1 MTMTD
6 FFEVDE
12 KQKTVKIL
20 NLDDFSVEDLQN
32 YISELKSEILRVKD
46 EIKKKEN
53 LKLMLKSFLNNY
65 LLIFRPLNLFWN
77 LATCPSDSLRPTLPP
92 VQAG

>member
-32 YISELKSEILRVKD
+32 YISELKTEILRVQD

-53 LKLMLKSFLNNY
+53 LKLNAEKF
-65 LLIFRPLNLFWN
+65 FK
-77 LATCPSDSLRPTLPP
+77 
-92 VQAG
+92 

>member
-32 YISELKSEILRVKD
+32 YISELQTEILRVED

-53 LKLMLKSFLNNY
+53 LKLNAEKF
-65 LLIFRPLNLFWN
+65 FK
-77 LATCPSDSLRPTLPP
+77 
-92 VQAG
+92 

>member
-1 MTMTD
+1 MTD

-20 NLDDFSVEDLQN
+20 NLVDFSVEDLQN
-32 YISELKSEILRVKD
+32 YISELQTEILRVQD

-53 LKLMLKSFLNNY
+53 LKLNAEKF
-65 LLIFRPLNLFWN
+65 FK
-77 LATCPSDSLRPTLPP
+77 
-92 VQAG
+92 

>member
-1 MTMTD
+1 MID

-32 YISELKSEILRVKD
+32 YISELQTEIVRVRD

-53 LKLMLKSFLNNY
+53 LKLDAEKF
-65 LLIFRPLNLFWN
+65 FK
-77 LATCPSDSLRPTLPP
+77 
-92 VQAG
+92 

>member
-32 YISELKSEILRVKD
+32 YISELQTEILRVQG
-46 EIKKKEN
+46 EIKKKKN
-53 LKLMLKSFLNNY
+53 SKLDAEKF
-65 LLIFRPLNLFWN
+65 FK
-77 LATCPSDSLRPTLPP
+77 
-92 VQAG
+92 

>member
-20 NLDDFSVEDLQN
+20 NLDNFSVEDLQY
-32 YISELKSEILRVKD
+32 YISELQTEILRVQD

-53 LKLMLKSFLNNY
+53 LKLNAEKF
-65 LLIFRPLNLFWN
+65 FK
-77 LATCPSDSLRPTLPP
+77 
-92 VQAG
+92 

>member
-1 MTMTD
+1 MTD

-12 KQKTVKIL
+12 KEKTVKIL

-32 YISELKSEILRVKD
+32 YISELQTEILRVQD

-53 LKLMLKSFLNNY
+53 LKLNAEKF
-65 LLIFRPLNLFWN
+65 FK
-77 LATCPSDSLRPTLPP
+77 
-92 VQAG
+92 

>member
-12 KQKTVKIL
+12 KQQTIKIL
-20 NLDDFSVEDLQN
+20 NLDDLSVEDLQK
-32 YISELKSEILRVKD
+32 YISELQTEILRVQD

-53 LKLMLKSFLNNY
+53 LKLNAEKF
-65 LLIFRPLNLFWN
+65 FK
-77 LATCPSDSLRPTLPP
+77 
-92 VQAG
+92 

>member
-20 NLDDFSVEDLQN
+20 NLDNFSVEDLQN
-32 YISELKSEILRVKD
+32 YISELQTEILRVQD
-46 EIKKKEN
+46 EIKKKKN
-53 LKLMLKSFLNNY
+53 LQIQFQKLVLDHY
-65 LLIFRPLNLFWN
+65 
-77 LATCPSDSLRPTLPP
+77 
-92 VQAG
+92 

>member
-32 YISELKSEILRVKD
+32 YISELQTEILRVQD
-46 EIKKKEN
+46 EIKKKRD
-53 LKLMLKSFLNNY
+53 LKLNAEKF
-65 LLIFRPLNLFWN
+65 FK
-77 LATCPSDSLRPTLPP
+77 
-92 VQAG
+92 

>member
-32 YISELKSEILRVKD
+32 YISELQTEILRVQD

-53 LKLMLKSFLNNY
+53 LKLNAC
-65 LLIFRPLNLFWN
+65 LLYTSPSPRDNL
-77 LATCPSDSLRPTLPP
+77 PSRMPSS
-92 VQAG
+92 A

>member
-12 KQKTVKIL
+12 KQKTVKLL

-32 YISELKSEILRVKD
+32 YISELQTEILRVQD

-53 LKLMLKSFLNNY
+53 LKLNAEKF
-65 LLIFRPLNLFWN
+65 FK
-77 LATCPSDSLRPTLPP
+77 
-92 VQAG
+92 

>member
-1 MTMTD
+1 MTMKD

-12 KQKTVKIL
+12 KQKTVKLL

-32 YISELKSEILRVKD
+32 YISELQTEIQRVQD

-53 LKLMLKSFLNNY
+53 LKLNAEKF
-65 LLIFRPLNLFWN
+65 FK
-77 LATCPSDSLRPTLPP
+77 
-92 VQAG
+92 

>member
-12 KQKTVKIL
+12 KQKTDKVL

-32 YISELKSEILRVKD
+32 YISELQTEILRVQD

-53 LKLMLKSFLNNY
+53 LKLNAEKF
-65 LLIFRPLNLFWN
+65 FK
-77 LATCPSDSLRPTLPP
+77 
-92 VQAG
+92 

>member
-6 FFEVDE
+6 YFEVDE

-32 YISELKSEILRVKD
+32 YISELQTEILRVQD

-53 LKLMLKSFLNNY
+53 LKLNAEKF
-65 LLIFRPLNLFWN
+65 FK
-77 LATCPSDSLRPTLPP
+77 
-92 VQAG
+92 

>member
-20 NLDDFSVEDLQN
+20 NLDDFSIEDLQK
-32 YISELKSEILRVKD
+32 YISELQTEILRVQD

-53 LKLMLKSFLNNY
+53 LKLNAEKF
-65 LLIFRPLNLFWN
+65 FK
-77 LATCPSDSLRPTLPP
+77 
-92 VQAG
+92 

>member
-32 YISELKSEILRVKD
+32 YVSELENEILRVQE
-46 EIKKKEN
+46 EIKKKKN
-53 LKLMLKSFLNNY
+53 LKLNAEKF
-65 LLIFRPLNLFWN
+65 FK
-77 LATCPSDSLRPTLPP
+77 
-92 VQAG
+92 

>member
-32 YISELKSEILRVKD
+32 YISELQIEILRVQD

-53 LKLMLKSFLNNY
+53 LKLNAEKF
-65 LLIFRPLNLFWN
+65 FE
-77 LATCPSDSLRPTLPP
+77 
-92 VQAG
+92 

>member
-1 MTMTD
+1 MTD

-32 YISELKSEILRVKD
+32 YISELQTEILRVQD
-46 EIKKKEN
+46 EIKMKEN
-53 LKLMLKSFLNNY
+53 LKLNAEKF
-65 LLIFRPLNLFWN
+65 FK
-77 LATCPSDSLRPTLPP
+77 
-92 VQAG
+92 

>member
-32 YISELKSEILRVKD
+32 YISELQTEILRVQD
-46 EIKKKEN
+46 EIKKEGKF
-53 LKLMLKSFLNNY
+53 K
-65 LLIFRPLNLFWN
+65 
-77 LATCPSDSLRPTLPP
+77 T
-92 VQAG
+92 

>member
-1 MTMTD
+1 MTD

-20 NLDDFSVEDLQN
+20 NLDDFSIEDLQN
-32 YISELKSEILRVKD
+32 YISELQTEILRVQD

-53 LKLMLKSFLNNY
+53 LKLNAEKF
-65 LLIFRPLNLFWN
+65 FK
-77 LATCPSDSLRPTLPP
+77 
-92 VQAG
+92 

>member
-1 MTMTD
+1 MTD

-53 LKLMLKSFLNNY
+53 LKLNAEKF
-65 LLIFRPLNLFWN
+65 FK
-77 LATCPSDSLRPTLPP
+77 
-92 VQAG
+92 

>member
-20 NLDDFSVEDLQN
+20 NLDDFSVEDLKN
-32 YISELKSEILRVKD
+32 YISELQIEVQRVKD

-53 LKLMLKSFLNNY
+53 LKLNAEKF
-65 LLIFRPLNLFWN
+65 FK
-77 LATCPSDSLRPTLPP
+77 
-92 VQAG
+92 

>member
-32 YISELKSEILRVKD
+32 YISELQTEILRVED

-53 LKLMLKSFLNNY
+53 LKLNAEKYFK
-65 LLIFRPLNLFWN
+65 
-77 LATCPSDSLRPTLPP
+77 
-92 VQAG
+92 

>member
-1 MTMTD
+1 MTD

-32 YISELKSEILRVKD
+32 YISELQTEILRVQD
-46 EIKKKEN
+46 EIKKKEK
-53 LKLMLKSFLNNY
+53 LKLNAEKF
-65 LLIFRPLNLFWN
+65 FK
-77 LATCPSDSLRPTLPP
+77 
-92 VQAG
+92 

>member
-32 YISELKSEILRVKD
+32 YISELQTEILRVQD
-46 EIKKKEN
+46 EIKKKGN
-53 LKLMLKSFLNNY
+53 LKLNAEKF
-65 LLIFRPLNLFWN
+65 FK
-77 LATCPSDSLRPTLPP
+77 
-92 VQAG
+92 

>member
-12 KQKTVKIL
+12 KEKTVKIL

-32 YISELKSEILRVKD
+32 YISELQTEILRVQD
-46 EIKKKEN
+46 EIKKKKD
-53 LKLMLKSFLNNY
+53 LKLNAEKF
-65 LLIFRPLNLFWN
+65 FK
-77 LATCPSDSLRPTLPP
+77 
-92 VQAG
+92 

>member
-20 NLDDFSVEDLQN
+20 NLVDFSVEDLQN
-32 YISELKSEILRVKD
+32 YISELQTEILRVQD

-53 LKLMLKSFLNNY
+53 LKLDAEKF
-65 LLIFRPLNLFWN
+65 FK
-77 LATCPSDSLRPTLPP
+77 
-92 VQAG
+92 

>member
-12 KQKTVKIL
+12 KQKTIKIL

-32 YISELKSEILRVKD
+32 YISELQTELLRVQD

-53 LKLMLKSFLNNY
+53 LKLNAEKF
-65 LLIFRPLNLFWN
+65 FK
-77 LATCPSDSLRPTLPP
+77 
-92 VQAG
+92 

>member
-1 MTMTD
+1 MTD

-20 NLDDFSVEDLQN
+20 NLDDFSVEDLQD
-32 YISELKSEILRVKD
+32 YISELQTEILRVQD

-53 LKLMLKSFLNNY
+53 LKLNAEKF
-65 LLIFRPLNLFWN
+65 FK
-77 LATCPSDSLRPTLPP
+77 
-92 VQAG
+92 